1 MRGAMAKKG
10 EELPL
15 LKKLSIFMKLNKE
28 ERDWLVSAGKDP
40 FPVSPGEEIIH
51 ASTTDRSVYLLRSGW
66 ACRFKLLPDG
76 RRQILN
82 IVLPGDF
89 IGLRAGLFGMTDHSV
104 FTLTD
109 CQVATV
115 PAQSVAE
122 LFGTLPRLAMAIT
135 WSTAREEAMLAEHL
149 VSLGRR
155 NAYERT
161 AHLLMELWKRL
172 QVIDQADGK
181 SFDFPITQ
189 ELLGDLLGLSV
200 VHVNRTLRALRKDG
214 LIDYEAGS
222 VRILKPQAVLNTSAF
237 DSAHIDKNEVPAS
250 IDNKLDDLEQLQR
263 KDRWPS

>member
-1 MRGAMAKKG
+1 MEKQEKI
-10 EELPL
+10 PL
-15 LKKLSIFMKLNKE
+15 LKKLSIFMKLTKD
-28 ERDWLVSAGKDP
+28 ERKWLLGMAEDP
-40 FPVSPGEEIIH
+40 FSIPSGDEIIH
-51 ASTTDRSVYLLRSGW
+51 ASSADRRVYLLRSGW

-89 IGLRAGLFGMTDHSV
+89 IGLRAGLFGMADHSV
-104 FTLTD
+104 FALTD

-115 PAQSVAE
+115 PAHSIAD

-135 WSTAREEAMLAEHL
+135 WSTAREEAMLMEHL

-172 QVIDQADGK
+172 EVIDQTDGK
-181 SFDFPITQ
+181 AFEFPITQ
-189 ELLGDLLGLSV
+189 ELLADLLGLSV

-214 LIDYEAGS
+214 LIDYETGI
-222 VRILKPQAVLNTSAF
+222 VRILKPQTLLKTSAF
-237 DSAHIDKNEVPAS
+237 DSTHIDQNEVPAS
-250 IDNKLDDLEQLQR
+250 IDNKLEDLEILQEER
-263 KDRWPS
+263 AGIPS